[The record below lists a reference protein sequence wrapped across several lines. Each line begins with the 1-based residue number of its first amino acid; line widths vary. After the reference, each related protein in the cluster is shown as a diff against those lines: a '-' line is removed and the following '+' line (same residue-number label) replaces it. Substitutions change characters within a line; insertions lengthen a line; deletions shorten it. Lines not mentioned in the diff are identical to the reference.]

1 MQYITTLEGYPAL
14 LKNPTR
20 TPTPFFSERA
30 LMRANRTAPWV
41 YLTQNPKGR
50 WQVLVPDPNER
61 GSVLC
66 VAGGKTAEPLLPA
79 MTRYA
84 YEHDIFKYGAFKT
97 LEALRDL
104 GSFVSCYG
112 GPEGPNAAR

>member
-1 MQYITTLEGYPAL
+1 MQYIKTLEGYPAL

-66 VAGGKTAEPLLPA
+66 VAGASTAAQVLPNMVGWA
-79 MTRYA
+79 KQLGILKPGTPTTKAALGRL
-84 YEHDIFKYGAFKT
+84 GAFVT
-97 LEALRDL
+97 YHGRQ
-104 GSFVSCYG
+104 
-112 GPEGPNAAR
+112 GPR